1 MTSVSFRRKKRFK
14 PQQAKRDTSPAKV
27 DVSKY
32 TNKGVPAT
40 EPPAYQNQYSFDDF
54 PIDAKLRKLIHE
66 KGYKTPSEIQD
77 KAIMPALNGKD
88 IIGIAGTGT
97 GKTAAFLIPVIQQ
110 LLENGEDNYALIL
123 APTRE
128 LANQI
133 QDEFKSLTRGLNLFS
148 SCLIGGTSVSQC
160 LKSLRRKNHVIIAT
174 PGRLQDMANQGAINY
189 RDFSVLIL
197 DEFDRMLDM
206 GFAKEVQRVNRAM
219 TNKEQTLLLSATLD
233 KSQQRLIDEV
243 TDRALMVQSERSTHR
258 SNAINQEVIRTEGK
272 DKFALLKDLLDQPE
286 QDKTILFCETKR
298 HADRMVKKLTK
309 SDFKAGAIHG
319 DKSQNQRERT
329 LNQFKQGQINILV
342 ATDVVARGIDI
353 SDVEM
358 VINYKEPK
366 NYADYVHR
374 IGRTGRAGKMG
385 RAVTFID

>member
-1 MTSVSFRRKKRFK
+1 MNQVSYHRKKRFK
-14 PQQAKRDTSPAKV
+14 PQQAKKDTPKKV
-27 DVSKY
+27 DVSQY
-32 TNKGVPAT
+32 TNQASPVA

-54 PIDAKLRKLIHE
+54 PIDAKLRTLIHQ
-66 KGYKTPSEIQD
+66 KGYEKPSEIQD
-77 KAIMPALNGKD
+77 KVIMPALNGKD

-110 LLENGEDNYALIL
+110 LLETGADNYALIL

-133 QDEFKSLTRGLNLFS
+133 QDEFNSLTRGLNLFS
-148 SCLIGGTSVSQC
+148 ACLIGGTSVSQC
-160 LKSLRRKNHVIIAT
+160 LKSLKRKNHVIIAT
-174 PGRLQDMANQGAINY
+174 PGRLQDMANQGALNY
-189 RDFSVLIL
+189 RHFSVLVL

-206 GFAKEVQRVNRAM
+206 GFAKEVQRINRAM
-219 TNKEQTLLLSATLD
+219 TGKEQTLLLSATLD

-243 TDRALMVQSERSTHR
+243 TNKPLMVKSERSTHR

-272 DKFALLKDLLDQPE
+272 DKFALLRDLLAKPE
-286 QDKTILFCETKR
+286 QEKTILFCETKR

-309 SDFKAGAIHG
+309 EEFRAGAIHG

-329 LNQFKQGQINILV
+329 LNQFKKGQINILV

-358 VINYKEPK
+358 VINYQQPK

>member
-1 MTSVSFRRKKRFK
+1 M
-14 PQQAKRDTSPAKV
+14 